1 MVQKGPRGWRRKV
14 NRYAALVSA
23 VVGVAIV
30 LSSFLF
36 LQDLTWWYVTVAIG
50 LLIAL
55 FGFLYGVYPFL
66 TSEREYSA
74 LRQEVD
80 SFIKLV
86 RQLNRAATS
95 SSGEDLERVKSQML
109 ASVERMA
116 ELAGKED

>member
-1 MVQKGPRGWRRKV
+1 MVQQGRGGWRRKV
-14 NRYAALVSA
+14 NRYVALVSA

-36 LQDLTWWYVTVAIG
+36 LQDLVWWYLTVAIG
-50 LLIAL
+50 LVIAL
-55 FGFLYGVYPFL
+55 FGFVYGVYPFL

-74 LRQEVD
+74 LRQEAD
-80 SFIKLV
+80 GFIKLV

-95 SSGEDLERVKSQML
+95 GSSEDF
-109 ASVERMA
+109 ERMA